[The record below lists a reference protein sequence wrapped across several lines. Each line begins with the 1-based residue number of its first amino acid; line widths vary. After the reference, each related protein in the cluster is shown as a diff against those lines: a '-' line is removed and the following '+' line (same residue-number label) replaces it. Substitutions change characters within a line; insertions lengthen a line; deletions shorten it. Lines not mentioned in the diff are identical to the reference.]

1 MNRPYIKVYEEERE
15 LTVMLLIDVSGSRN
29 FGTVS
34 QMKRDTMTEVA
45 ATLAFSTIENNDKVG
60 VIFFS
65 DQVEKFIPPKKG
77 KSHVLHI
84 IRELLSFE
92 PEHTG
97 TNINAALQYLTNAQ
111 KRRCA
116 AFLISDFI
124 DVQFDKVQSTK
135 GEVAPVV
142 IAARKHDLNAIQI
155 YDRRDAEIP
164 NVGLLKVRD
173 PETGARVW
181 ADTSLASVRNAYG
194 QAWKDQ
200 QAALDYMTVDYEK
213 YSKEWG
219 SAYDAR
225 TQLIKEFV
233 DNYGLTVSEENAD
246 TLKELVTNG
255 SLVTDKQKKQN
266 AVDKI
271 CKNMKFERA
280 DEYQYAAVVKN
291 TTDFNFK
298 TFQVRVNLL
307 DKDDVIVESTY
318 ASVNNWEAGQKAK
331 FDFWYDGDFEKISVK
346 SDYWDAE

>member
-1 MNRPYIKVYEEERE
+1 MTSEELLQRVRKIEIKTHGLSRNIFAGEYHSQFKGRGMAFSEVREYQPGDDVRSIDWNVTARMNRPYIKVYEEERE
-15 LTVMLLIDVSGSRN
+15 LTVMLLVDVSGSRN

-34 QMKRDTMTEVA
+34 QFKRDTMAEVA

-97 TNINAALQYLTNAQ
+97 TNINAALQFLTNAQ

-116 AFLISDFI
+116 AFLVSDMMDPAF
-124 DVQFDKVQSTK
+124 SATPEK

-155 YDRRDAEIP
+155 YDRRDAELP

-181 ADTSLASVRNAYG
+181 TDTSLASVREAYAK
-194 QAWKDQ
+194 AWRDQ
-200 QAALDYMTVDYEK
+200 QEALDAIYTKTGIHNISLRTDEDYVK
-213 YSKEWG
+213 
-219 SAYDAR
+219 ALMR
-225 TQLIKEFV
+225 LF
-233 DNYGLTVSEENAD
+233 
-246 TLKELVTNG
+246 
-255 SLVTDKQKKQN
+255 KQ
-266 AVDKI
+266 
-271 CKNMKFERA
+271 
-280 DEYQYAAVVKN
+280 
-291 TTDFNFK
+291 
-298 TFQVRVNLL
+298 
-307 DKDDVIVESTY
+307 
-318 ASVNNWEAGQKAK
+318 
-331 FDFWYDGDFEKISVK
+331 
-346 SDYWDAE
+346 